1 MKYIKIFLLIIVLFS
16 ILILLYF
23 NKNKILQIF
32 FKKATIES
40 VIENLKEKESLFLE
54 SYPDFFEIKSVIL
67 IAIKEDKIL
76 EVWTKSQKIDKYI
89 LKKKYYFTASSG
101 SLGLKL
107 KSGDK
112 QIPEGVYKLIS
123 LNPNSS
129 YHLSI
134 KLSYPNEMD
143 LKFAK
148 KENRTDLGGDIFIH
162 GKSVSIGCIPIGD
175 KNIEELF
182 YLVNHVQLVNTEIW
196 ILPVDFRKEKNLN
209 YMGDNDAEKEVYSQL
224 RNKLKEEL

>member
-1 MKYIKIFLLIIVLFS
+1 MKQFKIFFSVTLLFFLFFFINS
-16 ILILLYF
+16 
-23 NKNKILQIF
+23 NKNKILKF
-32 FKKATIES
+32 LFKKESIET
-40 VIENLKEKESLFLE
+40 VIEKLKGKENLFLE
-54 SYPDFFEIKSVIL
+54 SYPNLYEIKHVVL
-67 IAIKEDKIL
+67 IAIKEEQIL
-76 EVWTKSQKIDKYI
+76 EVWTKTSEKEKYT
-89 LKKKYYFTASSG
+89 LQKKYPFTATSG
-101 SLGLKL
+101 GLGLKL
-107 KSGDK
+107 KSGDR

-143 LKFAK
+143 LKWAE

-175 KNIEELF
+175 ENIEELF

-196 ILPVDFRKEKNLN
+196 ILPVDFRKNKTYL
-209 YMGDNDAEKEVYSQL
+209 GDTESEKEVYHL
-224 RNKLKEEL
+224 LKKKLDEL